1 MVLAWVSTAVI
12 LVIAVVI
19 ILVVAVG
26 MGPWAH
32 RAPEIADVAATTAR
46 HMNGDAEPPKVL
58 VDLFDE
64 IPELRPSARSAT
76 SAPSVNTDGTASA
89 DAR

>member
-12 LVIAVVI
+12 VLVAVVI

-32 RAPEIADVAATTAR
+32 RAPEIADVAAATAR

-64 IPELRPSARSAT
+64 IPELRPSARSAI
-76 SAPSVNTDGTASA
+76 SAPSVLP
-89 DAR
+89 DAVPGAEAR